1 LGTLVCP
8 QPALDA
14 ALAARALDLAAPSIE
29 RLLAEPAASG
39 ERLLHVVVL
48 NPVLDP
54 RALQPTAF
62 ERAILIERSF
72 GRPPPWGADYRGFA
86 LAKARLAWRLQR
98 DTRWVQE
105 QAPHLLTTGD
115 SVLWGSAVED
125 GLIVA
130 ASGAHP
136 WFDEACCRIVLA
148 LLRGLVLER
157 VRGQRGE

>member
-1 LGTLVCP
+1 MWP

-29 RLLAEPAASG
+29 RVLLQPGASG
-39 ERLLHVVVL
+39 EALLHVVVL
-48 NPVLDP
+48 DP
-54 RALQPTAF
+54 RMRPPGDF

-72 GRPPPWGADYRGFA
+72 GRPPPWGADYRGLA
-86 LAKARLAWRLQR
+86 LGKARLAWRLQR

-105 QAPHLLTTGD
+105 QAPHLLDPGD
-115 SVLWGSAVED
+115 SMLWGSAVED

-136 WFDEACCRIVLA
+136 WFDEACCRIVVA

-157 VRGQRGE
+157 VRGMGATH

>member
-1 LGTLVCP
+1 MGTLVCP

-14 ALAARALDLAAPSIE
+14 ALAARALDLATPSIE
-29 RLLAEPAASG
+29 RLIAQPGASG
-39 ERLLHVVVL
+39 EQLLHVVVL
-48 NPVLDP
+48 DP
-54 RALQPTAF
+54 GVRPDTTRADGF
-62 ERAILIERSF
+62 ERAILVERSL

-86 LAKARLAWRLQR
+86 LGKARLAWRLQR

-105 QAPHLLTTGD
+105 QAPHLLEAGD
-115 SVLWGSAVED
+115 SALWGSACDD

-136 WFDEACCRIVLA
+136 WFDEACCRIVVA

-157 VRGQRGE
+157 VRTRTD

>member
-1 LGTLVCP
+1 MGALVCP

-29 RLLAEPAASG
+29 RLLVEPGASG
-39 ERLLHVVVL
+39 EALLHVVVL
-48 NPVLDP
+48 DP
-54 RALQPTAF
+54 RVPPPGDF
-62 ERAILIERSF
+62 ERAILVERSF
-72 GRPPPWGADYRGFA
+72 GQPPPWGADYRGFA
-86 LAKARLAWRLQR
+86 LGKARLAWRLQR

-105 QAPHLLTTGD
+105 QAPHLLEEGD
-115 SVLWGSAVED
+115 SALWGSACED

-136 WFDEACCRIVLA
+136 WFDEACCRIVIA

-157 VRGQRGE
+157 VRGSDKD